1 MDLNRIQLVTDAFP
15 CFSLIPEAAWRHP
28 DITVERFSPQLTMQ
42 QGHLFAHA
50 AFVLSGKVR
59 IYIISESGR
68 EVTLYRVQRGG
79 VCVLMM
85 ASILGETGYEASA
98 QLEEETELL
107 LLPVDVFKDWM
118 DHYKD
123 LRQFIYRNMIN
134 RMVSVTSLVE
144 DIAFKPINA
153 RIAELLLRRTTDS
166 RNHLSITHEAIAIEL
181 GTAREVISRSLKEF
195 EKAGW
200 LQLGRGRIAAI
211 RRDALQEKLFPSDW

>member
-1 MDLNRIQLVTDAFP
+1 MDIKRVQTVTDAFP
-15 CFSLIPEAAWRHP
+15 CFSLVPEAAWQHP
-28 DITVERFSPQLTMQ
+28 DIIIERFSPQLTMEE
-42 QGHLFAHA
+42 GHLFAHA

-59 IYIISESGR
+59 IYILSEAGR
-68 EVTLYRVQRGG
+68 EVTLYRVQHGG

-98 QLEEETELL
+98 QLEEDTELL

-118 DHYKD
+118 DRYKD
-123 LRQFIYRNMIN
+123 LRQFIYRTMIK

-153 RIAELLLRRTTDS
+153 RIADLLLRRTTDS
-166 RNHLSITHEAIAIEL
+166 RNHLSITHEAMAVEL

-200 LQLGRGRIAAI
+200 VQLGRGRIRGI
-211 RRDALQEKLFPSDW
+211 HREALQHKLTFGDW

>member
-1 MDLNRIQLVTDAFP
+1 MDLNRTQLVTNAFP
-15 CFSLIPEAAWRHP
+15 CFSLVPEAAWRHP

-107 LLPVDVFKDWM
+107 LLPVDV
-118 DHYKD
+118 
-123 LRQFIYRNMIN
+123 
-134 RMVSVTSLVE
+134 SVTSLVE

-166 RNHLSITHEAIAIEL
+166 SNHLSITHEAIAIEL

-211 RRDALQEKLFPSDW
+211 HRDALQKKLFSW